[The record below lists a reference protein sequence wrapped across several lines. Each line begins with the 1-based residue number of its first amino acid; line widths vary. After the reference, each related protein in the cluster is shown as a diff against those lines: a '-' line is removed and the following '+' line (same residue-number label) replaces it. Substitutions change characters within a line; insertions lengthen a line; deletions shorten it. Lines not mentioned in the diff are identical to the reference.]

1 MLASLNLISFLIT
14 HQFPAPGNKEEPTM
28 ETAQSLPL
36 RLTSDGTSLA
46 QSLPKLTQETELQK
60 MLADERMRCETHKTN
75 YQTLKAEHTK

>member
-1 MLASLNLISFLIT
+1 
-14 HQFPAPGNKEEPTM
+14 M
-28 ETAQSLPL
+28 EAAQSLPL
-36 RLTSDGTSLA
+36 RLTSDGASLA